1 MQTSKNKI
9 FAAGD
14 AARGASL
21 VVTAI
26 ASGRKVAEEIDKF
39 IK

>member
-1 MQTSKNKI
+1 SHPKV

-14 AARGASL
+14 ARNGASL

-26 ASGRKVAEEIDKF
+26 HSGRQAAEAMHAYLVKS
-39 IK
+39 